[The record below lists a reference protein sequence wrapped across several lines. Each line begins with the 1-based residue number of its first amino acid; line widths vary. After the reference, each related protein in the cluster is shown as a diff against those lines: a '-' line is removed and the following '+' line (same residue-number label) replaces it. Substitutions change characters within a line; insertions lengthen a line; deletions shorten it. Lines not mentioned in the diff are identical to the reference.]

1 MILYLYS
8 IIRSAGTLATVLALM
23 VSQGSAQTPIQIQSE
38 HLLKVN
44 LLYVGAHPDDESGV
58 TATFAREVLDH
69 GARAAVVLATRGEG
83 GANAIGRQL
92 GPSLGALREAELRRA
107 TAEYGINLVYFL
119 DKTDFFYTMSSRAAF
134 DVWDHD
140 DALGRL
146 VRLVRLMQPDVIVT
160 MWPGPGT
167 HGMHQA
173 AGRLATEAFT
183 AAADPES
190 FPEQITQEFLDPW
203 QPRKLYYNT
212 GREGALEISSSDI
225 SPSRFRSYA
234 EIKGIALR
242 NYRSQAFDRRNTLV
256 RAGVESFLLVKSV
269 VPVSD
274 ESNGL
279 LDGIEHSADPSF
291 SLAPPPLDSPVTIRI
306 VPRRDIREFRRWAHE
321 HDVAWA
327 AGLLPAARSIGIGL
341 TDTLLVEI
349 RNHRNAVVK
358 GDLTL
363 TLPDN
368 WNTEPFDK
376 PYTIPAN
383 GQVLIPYLVTV
394 PDRVAVGNYPVEAFT
409 FIQGARITDAGQI
422 VTVPVMT
429 LTESV
434 RKPEIDGRVSDW
446 QESIV
451 HNIPSSNIWSGEL
464 PGGDADCSA
473 RARLSYDNDYL
484 YVAIEVTD
492 DKVVRNIPSDDVKAP
507 WRSDAVEICIDPSG
521 LGEESTLATFKTG
534 IFPGTTA
541 GTEARAVRD
550 ADARQGV
557 IEETAPGMQVAT
569 QDTDNGYI
577 VETAIAW
584 KDVPGG
590 KAPESGDTIGLNII
604 IYDGDDTEA
613 GPGANIGKARLGWSY
628 HRDAQVLPYHYG
640 RAVIK

>member
-1 MILYLYS
+1 MIRIRCIIDRILTFVHGLMILYLYS

-242 NYRSQAFDRRNTLV
+242 NYRSQAFDR
-256 RAGVESFLLVKSV
+256 
-269 VPVSD
+269 
-274 ESNGL
+274 
-279 LDGIEHSADPSF
+279 
-291 SLAPPPLDSPVTIRI
+291 
-306 VPRRDIREFRRWAHE
+306 
-321 HDVAWA
+321 
-327 AGLLPAARSIGIGL
+327 
-341 TDTLLVEI
+341 
-349 RNHRNAVVK
+349 
-358 GDLTL
+358 
-363 TLPDN
+363 
-368 WNTEPFDK
+368 
-376 PYTIPAN
+376 
-383 GQVLIPYLVTV
+383 
-394 PDRVAVGNYPVEAFT
+394 
-409 FIQGARITDAGQI
+409 
-422 VTVPVMT
+422 
-429 LTESV
+429 
-434 RKPEIDGRVSDW
+434 
-446 QESIV
+446 
-451 HNIPSSNIWSGEL
+451 
-464 PGGDADCSA
+464 
-473 RARLSYDNDYL
+473 
-484 YVAIEVTD
+484 
-492 DKVVRNIPSDDVKAP
+492 
-507 WRSDAVEICIDPSG
+507 
-521 LGEESTLATFKTG
+521 
-534 IFPGTTA
+534 
-541 GTEARAVRD
+541 
-550 ADARQGV
+550 
-557 IEETAPGMQVAT
+557 
-569 QDTDNGYI
+569 
-577 VETAIAW
+577 
-584 KDVPGG
+584 
-590 KAPESGDTIGLNII
+590 
-604 IYDGDDTEA
+604 
-613 GPGANIGKARLGWSY
+613 
-628 HRDAQVLPYHYG
+628 
-640 RAVIK
+640 

>member
-1 MILYLYS
+1 
-8 IIRSAGTLATVLALM
+8 
-23 VSQGSAQTPIQIQSE
+23 
-38 HLLKVN
+38 
-44 LLYVGAHPDDESGV
+44 
-58 TATFAREVLDH
+58 
-69 GARAAVVLATRGEG
+69 
-83 GANAIGRQL
+83 
-92 GPSLGALREAELRRA
+92 
-107 TAEYGINLVYFL
+107 
-119 DKTDFFYTMSSRAAF
+119 MSSRAAF